1 MAKLLVY
8 YAHPGHRFSRA
19 NKAMLDVLK
28 DVEDITFVDL
38 LAEYPRHVIDADK
51 EQARLLEHDV
61 ILFQFPFFWYS
72 TPSIIKEWQDL
83 VLEHGFAYGTDG
95 DKLAGK
101 HMMLALTAA
110 GPAEAYTPE
119 GYQNHTLRTFLTPL
133 QQTASLCKMHFPAPY
148 VLHGSL
154 RPAEEI
160 SMDQHAEGYG
170 KLLTAIRDDR
180 YDFEAAIGLDII
192 THDTLPLKEG

>member
-72 TPSIIKEWQDL
+72 TPSIIK
-83 VLEHGFAYGTDG
+83 
-95 DKLAGK
+95 
-101 HMMLALTAA
+101 
-110 GPAEAYTPE
+110 
-119 GYQNHTLRTFLTPL
+119 
-133 QQTASLCKMHFPAPY
+133 
-148 VLHGSL
+148 
-154 RPAEEI
+154 
-160 SMDQHAEGYG
+160 
-170 KLLTAIRDDR
+170 
-180 YDFEAAIGLDII
+180 
-192 THDTLPLKEG
+192 